1 MGKVFVVGSINEDR
15 VCFVDR
21 RPRAGETVSAALVT
35 RSGGKGANQAVAAA
49 ASGAT
54 VCMLGRVGADPAGR
68 AQRDDLARRGVD
80 VSLVT
85 EMPGVPTGSAFVMVT
100 PDGENAVV
108 IAPGANAL
116 VHAPD
121 VAAVAERISDCAV
134 LVTQLEIPIDA
145 VVEAIDRC
153 GPNTRVVLN
162 AAPFLPLPSTTLQRV
177 DTLVVNENEAE
188 PFVGRPP
195 KGISGAREIATAMLG
210 HGPRHVVLTV
220 GAGGAVVA
228 SAGSCLHIPAPSVS
242 AVDTTGA
249 GDVFVGTLAA
259 LLAQR
264 HSLHR
269 AVSAA
274 VDSASASVAFS
285 GERPPLAI

>member
-1 MGKVFVVGSINEDR
+1 M
-15 VCFVDR
+15 
-21 RPRAGETVSAALVT
+21 T

-54 VCMLGRVGADPAGR
+54 VSMLGRVGADPAGR

-85 EMPGVPTGSAFVMVT
+85 EVPGAPTGSAFVMVT
-100 PDGENAVV
+100 PDGENSVV

-121 VAAVAERISDCAV
+121 VAAVAERISECAV
-134 LVTQLEIPIDA
+134 LVTQLEIPLDA
-145 VVEAIDRC
+145 VVEAIDAVRAEHP
-153 GPNTRVVLN
+153 GRAERGALSP
-162 AAPFLPLPSTTLQRV
+162 PSESRRSQRI
-177 DTLVVNENEAE
+177 DTLVVNENEAA
-188 PFVGRPP
+188 PFVRSASRRGSRELERSPP
-195 KGISGAREIATAMLG
+195 RCWVTVL
-210 HGPRHVVLTV
+210 RHVVLTV

-228 SAGSCLHIPAPSVS
+228 SAGGCLHVPAPTVS

-274 VDSASASVAFS
+274 VDSASASVTFS
-285 GERPPLAI
+285 GARPPLAI